1 MTCVCSSQNRF
12 RKHNP
17 VNIMKH
23 TFTLF
28 AVVLLASSLSA
39 QQLSLFTQYRE
50 HNSVVN
56 PAAVNSDYL
65 IFEQNV
71 SFGASYRAQ
80 WSGLEGAPR
89 TQVLRGEFLADDMRG
104 VSIMAGGHLIND
116 QTGPTG
122 FTGLYG
128 RFGGIISDDP
138 LYGGIAFGISGG
150 IVQYRVDAND
160 LRLREAGDIEL
171 MNDQTQLYPDVGL
184 GVFAY
189 TMVDN
194 QDYVYGGVSVPQVIG
209 LDLTFQDETGEF
221 LTQRVQH
228 FYAQA
233 GYIKFFDDYTFL
245 EPSVWVKY
253 VPNAPINVD
262 VNLRYQF
269 AGAFWVGAGGS
280 SAQTAHLEAGVLIG
294 DTVGYGQNLKVGYGY
309 DYSFSSFGPTVGGA
323 HEINLSYS
331 FAR

>member
-1 MTCVCSSQNRF
+1 
-12 RKHNP
+12 
-17 VNIMKH
+17 MKH

-28 AVVLLASSLSA
+28 AVVLLTSSLSA

-80 WSGLEGAPR
+80 WSGLSGAPR
-89 TQVLRGEFLADDMRG
+89 TQVLRGEYLAGDMSG
-104 VSIMAGGHLIND
+104 VAIMAGGHLIND

-128 RFGGIISDDP
+128 RFGGIITDDP
-138 LYGGIAFGISGG
+138 LYGGISFGISGG
-150 IVQYRVDAND
+150 VVQYRVNASE
-160 LRLREAGDIEL
+160 LRLRDQDDIEL

-189 TMVDN
+189 RLIDN
-194 QDYVYGGVSVPQVIG
+194 GDYVYGGASVPQVIG

-228 FYAQA
+228 FYGQV

-269 AGAFWVGAGGS
+269 SGSFWVGAGGS
-280 SAQTAHLEAGVLIG
+280 SAQTAHLEAGFLLG
-294 DTVGYGQNLKVGYGY
+294 DNLGYGQNLKVGYGY
-309 DYSFSSFGPTVGGA
+309 DYSFSSFGPSVGGA
-323 HEINLSYS
+323 HEINVAYS
-331 FAR
+331 FAQ